1 MTSLWTS
8 YNLLREAIG
17 TKIRSIVPNSYTMFR
32 FAERERNEQDLCAI
46 ENTGLKE
53 RLFEIGDPEFVK
65 YDYIAKG
72 NCGATYNIIVKIA
85 YPTTGSWTIA
95 AADDSQKIA
104 ASFRDYAINVDGV
117 GICVVDLNGITTVPV
132 EKDNWIIMNIKL
144 ETVLDLEV

>member
-17 TKIRSIVPNSYTMFR
+17 TKIKAIVPNAYTMYR
-32 FAERERNEQDLCAI
+32 FVERERNEQDLGSI

-53 RLFEIGDPEFVK
+53 RLFEIGDPVFVK

-72 NCGATYNIIVKIA
+72 NCGCTYNIIVKIA
-85 YPTTGSWTIA
+85 YPSTGSWTIA
-95 AADDSQKIA
+95 ASDDAQKIA
-104 ASFRDYAINVDGV
+104 ANFRDYSISVTDV
-117 GICVVDLNGITTVPV
+117 GICVVDLNGIVMEKL